1 MRNVIAPMVLLAV
14 TLAAIAVA
22 SGQSVDNPSPT
33 LDPAPALSPPSPEA
47 TPGPSQP
54 SAPTIAPAPSPPPA
68 KPAISPS
75 TMFKAECGAC
85 HIPFPPAMLPAR
97 SWTALMNGLAVHFGE
112 NAGLDADTVQT
123 LRTYLEANAAD
134 AGGRGRRILRGLKP
148 DMTPLRI
155 TQMPFWI
162 AIHGGEVS
170 TSAFKRAKSKS
181 NCAACHTQAA
191 NGVFG
196 DD

>member
-1 MRNVIAPMVLLAV
+1 MRNVIAPLVLLAV

-22 SGQSVDNPSPT
+22 SGQSADTPSPM
-33 LDPAPALSPPSPEA
+33 LDPAAAVSPPSPDA
-47 TPGPSQP
+47 
-54 SAPTIAPAPSPPPA
+54 APAVAPATSPPPA
-68 KPAISPS
+68 KPTLSPAA
-75 TMFKAECGAC
+75 MFKSECGAC

-97 SWTALMNGLAVHFGE
+97 SWTALMNGLAEHFGE
-112 NAGLDADTVQT
+112 NASLDADTVQT

-148 DMTPLRI
+148 DVTPLRI

-170 TSAFKRAKSKS
+170 PSAFKRAKSKS
-181 NCAACHTQAA
+181 NCAACHSQAA

>member
-1 MRNVIAPMVLLAV
+1 MRNIIAPLVLLGV

-22 SGQSVDNPSPT
+22 SGQSVDTPSPPP
-33 LDPAPALSPPSPEA
+33 DPAPALSTPSPEA
-47 TPGPSQP
+47 TPGPTQP
-54 SAPTIAPAPSPPPA
+54 SAPAIVPAPNSPPA
-68 KPAISPS
+68 KPALSPAAL
-75 TMFKAECGAC
+75 FKTECGAC
-85 HIPFPPAMLPAR
+85 HIPFPPAMLPTR
-97 SWTALMNGLAVHFGE
+97 SWTALMNGLSAHFGE
-112 NAGLDADTVQT
+112 NASLDADAFLT
-123 LRTYLEANAAD
+123 LRTYLETNAAD

-148 DMTPLRI
+148 DVTPLRI

-170 TSAFKRAKSKS
+170 PSSFKRAKSKS
-181 NCAACHTQAA
+181 NCAACHAQAA